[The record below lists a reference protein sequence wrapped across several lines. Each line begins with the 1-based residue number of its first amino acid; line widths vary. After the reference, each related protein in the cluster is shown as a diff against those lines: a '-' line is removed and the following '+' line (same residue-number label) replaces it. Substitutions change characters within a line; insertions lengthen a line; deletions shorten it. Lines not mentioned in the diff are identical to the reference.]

1 MVRLLIILL
10 LAGKAFAG
18 YPNPIG
24 YVPGYMN
31 LTTTPTFVP
40 FYPNGQ
46 PVQNPQP
53 SQTITPIYSMPLPVL
68 TGSVSLASGNNVT
81 IGIPNGYYTFFTQ
94 NMSGQAYVYPMA
106 YDEGIPS
113 YSLANGLSGTMVW
126 QNNSLFNPITT
137 DFLVP
142 IDGTNGIIIH
152 TTATTTFTYFITSS
166 KFSGQGQSAYDD
178 ISDWLSTGSPSVGV
192 NNFPASQLVYTIP
205 TKTPTF
211 TPTGSATPTPTST
224 GVIVANF
231 PAFPTL
237 PPTPQYPVSVVA
249 PVSISGIANPV
260 PLLWPTA
267 TYTFTSTY
275 TFTPTPTGSATPTPT
290 VIATVGIFTVS
301 GSGSTTLIAGVGGQT
316 IRVIQANVNNPL
328 TNTIGT
334 DVTFTSQLT
343 PITANVPIVPG
354 NGVVVTNHYPEFF
367 VGNVG
372 GDCSVTLDRAV
383 TLSIKLWWTKGI

>member
-68 TGSVSLASGNNVT
+68 TGSVSLAGGNNVT

-94 NMSGQAYVYPMA
+94 NMSGQAYIYPLTGTGG
-106 YDEGIPS
+106 YGLPS
-113 YSLANGLSGTMVW
+113 FSLNFGAFGQNIWQGNSGT
-126 QNNSLFNPITT
+126 NPIST

-142 IDGTNGIIIH
+142 VDGTNGFIIH

-166 KFSGQGQSAYDD
+166 KFSGQGDSAYDD
-178 ISDWLSTGSPSVGV
+178 ISNWLSTGSPSVDV

-237 PPTPQYPVSVVA
+237 PPTPQIPVSVVA

-267 TYTFTSTY
+267 TYTFTNTY
-275 TFTPTPTGSATPTPT
+275 TFTPTPTGSATPTVTSTPYTNVNCNSGTATGFSSSSAVSQSVLPT
-290 VIATVGIFTVS
+290 RVRKLHHHLVS
-301 GSGSTTLIAGVGGQT
+301 GMESIWRNDGYFYARPGDTRPWLYEYSDLWSRNV
-316 IRVIQANVNNPL
+316 IRVA
-328 TNTIGT
+328 
-334 DVTFTSQLT
+334 
-343 PITANVPIVPG
+343 A
-354 NGVVVTNHYPEFF
+354 
-367 VGNVG
+367 
-372 GDCSVTLDRAV
+372 
-383 TLSIKLWWTKGI
+383 